1 MVMMTDFDSPL
12 ISEGPPM
19 WKLREEMEREAE
31 ERKCLVSEVQ
41 DAHFRDYGEP
51 LSSLLFL

>member
-1 MVMMTDFDSPL
+1 MVMMTDSDSPL

-31 ERKCLVSEVQ
+31 E
-41 DAHFRDYGEP
+41 FPGEGNEFDNDDP
-51 LSSLLFL
+51 MTSLLFL

>member
-19 WKLREEMEREAE
+19 WKLREEMETE
-31 ERKCLVSEVQ
+31 EFPGEGLEFDV
-41 DAHFRDYGEP
+41 DEP
-51 LSSLLFL
+51 LQSIEFLR